1 MSKVVKI
8 KSQAATYVIPQSRPE
23 MVESISEIGRHQ
35 RLLDKINAE
44 MNDELAKI
52 KQRYEES
59 AEPHSKAISDLSK
72 GVQAYCEAHRD
83 ELTDHGKTK
92 TIGLPSGEVKWRA
105 CPPSV
110 KIYGADAVIKMLQK
124 KGMFGFIREKIE
136 INKEAILADPKAVIG
151 IKGITIVDDKEEF
164 VIEPF
169 ESKLEAVA

>member
-8 KSQAATYVIPQSRPE
+8 KSQAATFLIPQSRQG
-23 MVESISEIGRHQ
+23 MVDMIGEIGRHQ

-52 KQRYEES
+52 RQRYEES

-83 ELTDHGKTK
+83 ELTDHDKTK
-92 TIGLPSGEVKWRA
+92 TVSLPSGEVKWRC

-110 KIYGADAVIKMLQK
+110 KIYGVETVIKQLQK
-124 KGMFGFIREKIE
+124 KGMIAFLREKIE
-136 INKEAILADPKAVIG
+136 INKEAILADPKAVAG

-169 ESKLEAVA
+169 ETKLEAAA